1 MWKISK
7 CRTNVSKSKSTNKTT
22 LKFSRARLR
31 QNRAHAV
38 PQSKQTISVFYSA
51 HENVNKQSLKTVI
64 EKFDVVSKKC
74 VRKWFCWNV
83 AIFWWEVGRRPVF
96 SSVDIS
102 ASGESQSQRREHKS
116 LLTKTEPSLQDK
128 FQEFTSEDKIHE
140 EEWSKITWSQ
150 LKWSEI

>member
-1 MWKISK
+1 MSK
-7 CRTNVSKSKSTNKTT
+7 CKPNASKSKNKT
-22 LKFSRARLR
+22 SARLS
-31 QNRAHAV
+31 QNERTPFHN
-38 PQSKQTISVFYSA
+38 Q
-51 HENVNKQSLKTVI
+51 NKQSQFLLRTWKCKQTNFQKKII
-64 EKFDVVSKKC
+64 ENFEEVSKKF

-116 LLTKTEPSLQDK
+116 LLTKTESSLQDK
-128 FQEFTSEDKIHE
+128 FQEFTSEDKIRE
-140 EEWSKITWSQ
+140 EEWSKITWNQ